1 MTKSDLIN
9 EIQKLSIS
17 ERIYVIEKTIK
28 SIRTEKD
35 KNTMKKAAELLSS
48 DYKIDSELTAFTDI
62 DFENF
67 YETK

>member
-1 MTKSDLIN
+1 MTTSDLIN

-17 ERIYVIEKTIK
+17 DRIYVVEKTIY
-28 SIRTEKD
+28 SIRNQKD
-35 KNTMKKAAELLSS
+35 KNKMKKAADCLIS
-48 DYKIDSELTAFTDI
+48 DYKIDTEWTAFTDI